1 MFTGSIYRRGTK
13 MVLGVTSRLAA
24 PMIAFASTAPPS
36 VSLVPTT
43 LFAEALPQVLPN
55 GGVGAQ
61 PTDLIYVV
69 GVLGVLMLGGLQI
82 FDSTFAENTQS
93 FVPPMPG
100 SASGLRGLPVIGPAL
115 SRVFGAPDDP
125 EAACEALRQRLQ
137 AAAEAG
143 DLETAFRLEKELKQ
157 MLADT
162 GVRYVVEDKSGSDS
176 LPENW

>member
-1 MFTGSIYRRGTK
+1 MFTQGALIHSFGLL
-13 MVLGVTSRLAA
+13 MMMLGVTSRLVA
-24 PMIAFASTAPPS
+24 PIAFAPPAVTFAPT
-36 VSLVPTT
+36 L
-43 LFAEALPQVLPN
+43 LFAETLPQVLPN

-69 GVLGVLMLGGLQI
+69 GVLGVLLLGGLQI

>member
-1 MFTGSIYRRGTK
+1 
-13 MVLGVTSRLAA
+13 
-24 PMIAFASTAPPS
+24 
-36 VSLVPTT
+36 
-43 LFAEALPQVLPN
+43 
-55 GGVGAQ
+55 
-61 PTDLIYVV
+61 
-69 GVLGVLMLGGLQI
+69 
-82 FDSTFAENTQS
+82 
-93 FVPPMPG
+93 MPG